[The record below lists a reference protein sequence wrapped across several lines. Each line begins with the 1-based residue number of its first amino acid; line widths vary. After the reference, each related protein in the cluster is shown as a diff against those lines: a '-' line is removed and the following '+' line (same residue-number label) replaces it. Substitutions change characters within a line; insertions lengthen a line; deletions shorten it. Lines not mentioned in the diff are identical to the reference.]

1 MWNLGMCD
9 LNWKLIRY
17 ADVLLWKAEAL
28 IELNRQDEAVELIN
42 DVRARAKNS
51 SYVTDWTTNARPA
64 ANYDISLYSPG
75 VNCNWTQEY
84 ARKALRF
91 ERKLEFA
98 MEGERFFDLVRWGVA
113 GDVMNGYFAVEK
125 KVRPYMGDAHFT
137 HGKDEYLPIPS
148 AQIELSHDLYKQ
160 NPKYN
165 N

>member
-1 MWNLGMCD
+1 MCD

-28 IELNRQDEAVELIN
+28 IELGRQDEALDLIN
-42 DVRARAKNS
+42 QVRRRAKNS
-51 SYVTDWTTNARPA
+51 PYVTDWTDPTQPA
-64 ANYDISLYSPG
+64 AKYVIDEYKPG
-75 VNCNWTQEY
+75 VNCTWTQDY

-113 GDVMNGYFAVEK
+113 ADVMNSYFAYERT
-125 KVRPYMGDAHFT
+125 VRPYMGEAKFT
-137 HGKDEYLPIPS
+137 HGKDEYLPIP
-148 AQIELSHDLYKQ
+148 ADQIELSHGLYTQ
-160 NPKYN
+160 NPYYN